1 MKTKTPHVLTL
12 GAALLLAPLTP
23 TFAQSTWETTDAL
36 TPYSGRA
43 IVADSLGNFITLSNS
58 TNSTSHNGPV
68 WTAVSLSSDTGL
80 TWQTVGTIPGYA
92 GRLTAAPDG
101 TLYATGTRSATVSGK
116 AFVWFSEDHG
126 ASWTVSDPWLG
137 NTNTF
142 PQTNAFLS
150 TDLAAGNSGAVYVC
164 GMVVG
169 PLWIVRKGV
178 LNAAGGITWTMA
190 DNNINGDAQSISV
203 RPGAASQPDQI
214 FVSGEAPG
222 LRGWA
227 VRRSTDGG
235 ATWSTVDANTLA
247 DAFGV
252 AAGADGSIYAIG
264 KYQKAVNNGYQ
275 YGWIVRKSSNN
286 GTTWST
292 VDSVANL
299 MPAFATSLRVDA
311 FGRVF
316 AVGFT
321 MTTPETWL
329 VRGSADGGATWT
341 NTDIFL
347 PTGYTSAAAMG
358 AASDAFG
365 NVCVI
370 GGVGNGTPSANLAP
384 VRRLAAP

>member
-1 MKTKTPHVLTL
+1 M
-12 GAALLLAPLTP
+12 
-23 TFAQSTWETTDAL
+23 
-36 TPYSGRA
+36 PYSGRA
-43 IVADSLGNFITLSNS
+43 IVADSSGDFITLSI
-58 TNSTSHNGPV
+58 STSNTGPV
-68 WTAVSLSSDTGL
+68 STAVSLSSDTGL
-80 TWQTVGTIPGYA
+80 TWQTVGTIPGFPA
-92 GRLTAAPDG
+92 KLTAAPDG
-101 TLYATGTRSATVSGK
+101 TLYATGTRSATVRGK
-116 AFVWFSEDHG
+116 AFVWFSQDHG
-126 ASWTVSDPWLG
+126 ATWTVSDPWLG

-142 PQTNAFLS
+142 PQTNVFLS

-164 GMVVG
+164 GVVAA
-169 PLWIVRKGV
+169 PRWIVRKGM
-178 LNAAGGITWTMA
+178 LNAAGGITWTMV
-190 DNNINGDAQSISV
+190 DNNISGEPQSISV

-214 FVSGEAPG
+214 FACGAAPSGA
-222 LRGWA
+222 GWA

-247 DAFGV
+247 NAYSV
-252 AAGADGSIYAIG
+252 AAGADGFIYAIG
-264 KYQKAVNNGYQ
+264 RYQKAVKIGYQ

-292 VDSVANL
+292 VDSVPSVW
-299 MPAFATSLRVDA
+299 PAGGTSLMVDV

-316 AVGFT
+316 ALGST

>member
-1 MKTKTPHVLTL
+1 MKQLNRLLL

-23 TFAQSTWETTDAL
+23 TFAQSTWATTDAL

-92 GRLTAAPDG
+92 LKLTAAPDG
-101 TLYATGTRSATVSGK
+101 TLYASGNLTGRGGDK
-116 AFVWFSEDHG
+116 PFVWFSRDHG
-126 ASWTVSDPWLG
+126 TNWTVSDPWAG
-137 NTNTF
+137 QTNT
-142 PQTNAFLS
+142 LYV
-150 TDLAAGNSGAVYVC
+150 TDLAAGNSGAVYAC
-164 GMVVG
+164 GLYAT
-169 PLWIVRKGV
+169 PRWFVRKGV

-203 RPGAASQPDQI
+203 HPGAASQPDQI

-247 DAFGV
+247 NAYGV

-299 MPAFATSLRVDA
+299 WPAGATSLMVDV

-316 AVGFT
+316 ALGST
-321 MTTPETWL
+321 MTTPSTWL
-329 VRGSADGGATWT
+329 VRGSVDGGATWT
-341 NTDIFL
+341 TTDTFL